1 MTGATERPMPAAA
14 ARAEWV
20 EHRFFKYRGCAP
32 DPSNGRVL
40 AARPDLPVDT
50 HFPADRDG
58 HEPQSVRVARE
69 AAALELCLNCPV
81 MVACDR
87 YANSVTPDGRLA
99 QPDGVWGGRLAKERR
114 EAFKARRHRVA
125 VAAPDEQLQT
135 TQKHAV
141 LLALAMCPDGSA
153 ESVAAAAGVDART
166 ANWQRSRLVTQLN
179 LSKATAT
186 RAELLSEAVRRGLLD
201 ASLVVADDGT
211 VPAWS
216 PVTVA
221 HAPAT
226 PLDAEGARAGQSA
239 SSPAGSPEAQS
250 RTAAPARRRRFHAV
264 EGQLALWDPDPSDGL
279 ALVHPLFPADRLETA
294 A

>member
-1 MTGATERPMPAAA
+1 MSAAA

-58 HEPQSVRVARE
+58 HEPQSVRMARE
-69 AAALELCLNCPV
+69 AAAVELCLGCPV

-125 VAAPDEQLQT
+125 VAAPDEQVKT
-135 TQKHAV
+135 DQKRDV
-141 LLALAMCPDGSA
+141 LLALAMCPDGDA
-153 ESVAAAAGVDART
+153 RAVAAAAGLPVRT
-166 ANWQRSRLVTQLN
+166 ANWQRSRLVTQFN

-186 RAELLSEAVRRGLLD
+186 RAELLAEAVRRGLLD
-201 ASLVVADDGT
+201 ASVVVPDDGS
-211 VPAWS
+211 VAAWS
-216 PVTVA
+216 PVGPSVSAPVQLSLWQPETV
-221 HAPAT
+221 P
-226 PLDAEGARAGQSA
+226 
-239 SSPAGSPEAQS
+239 GSM
-250 RTAAPARRRRFHAV
+250 
-264 EGQLALWDPDPSDGL
+264 GD
-279 ALVHPLFPADRLETA
+279 VHPLPARTRLEA
-294 A
+294 AA

>member
-1 MTGATERPMPAAA
+1 MGTADDQPMSAAA
-14 ARAEWV
+14 ARAVWV
-20 EHRFFKYRGCAP
+20 EHRHFKYRGCAP

-69 AAALELCLNCPV
+69 AAAVELCLGCPV

-114 EAFKARRHRVA
+114 EAFAARRHKV
-125 VAAPDEQLQT
+125 VAAPELVVLTDQQC
-135 TQKHAV
+135 AV
-141 LLALAMCPDGSA
+141 LLALAMCPGGSA
-153 ESVAAAAGVDART
+153 ESVAAAAGMDVRT
-166 ANWQRSRLVTQLN
+166 ANWQRSRLVTLLN
-179 LSKATAT
+179 LSKASAT
-186 RAELLSEAVRRGLLD
+186 RRELLAEAVRRGLLD
-201 ASLVVADDGT
+201 ASLVVADDGS

-221 HAPAT
+221 HAPVASV
-226 PLDAEGARAGQSA
+226 DAEGAPAGQAA
-239 SSPAGSPEAQS
+239 SSAAGVPEVQGRA
-250 RTAAPARRRRFHAV
+250 AAPARRRRFHAV

-279 ALVHPLFPADRLETA
+279 ATVHPLFPAAPLGVA
-294 A
+294 V